1 MVLRNVAKT
10 FSLDEQRQ
18 EINEIAVDL
27 DAVNNVL
34 ANWNGTQWD
43 SAYSWGDHALA
54 GYWVDVP
61 SDRTNW
67 NTAYGWGDH
76 AQAGYAPGANAGNWD
91 TAYGWG
97 DHSTQGYLVNG
108 SLASVVYRAGAE
120 FKLIAGGSQTSRPY
134 IHLKNSTV
142 SDLEIVGAQSD
153 SGGVTIDSRG
163 SGTVKLKDGG
173 TTRLETSN
181 VGVTVTGT
189 LTIGSLT
196 LPNTTGSAG
205 QVLTSDGLGAATW
218 EEAFSIQVS
227 DTPPL
232 SANPGDLWWESD
244 SGRLKIYYQ
253 DVDTTQWVDASP
265 PLQGGSLTL
274 EGLSDTDLTT
284 VAPMLGDVLTYDG
297 TQWVSTQPAPPL
309 TTGNFSGIF
318 TGNVDAGV
326 VTSDTFIKKGG
337 TSTQYLMADGSV
349 SDGTF
354 TSSTGNFSGTF
365 TGNLDAGAIT
375 TDSIV
380 KNGGTSDQY
389 LMADGSVSTGGGITH
404 GSVVNNDIAIRA
416 RNGGTDLGGHSGGF
430 AQWVK
435 VGTSCHIWGYVSTSA
450 GGSGNTDL
458 AVLAFDDTNIPAC
471 STTSGAPYG
480 SCIGTVK
487 FNVQGNFS
495 NVVGAYAQARST
507 TYREFQLFVETQ
519 IDPGNNANSLETVTK
534 FCAVE
539 DIGTCAFNFDIWYQ
553 CAA

>member
-173 TTRLETSN
+173 TTRLETSDI
-181 VGVTVTGT
+181 GVTVTGT
-189 LTIGSLT
+189 LTTGSLT
-196 LPNTTGSAG
+196 FPNTTGSSG
-205 QVLTSDGLGAATW
+205 QILTSDGLGAATW
-218 EEAFSIQVS
+218 EDGFSIHVG
-227 DTPPL
+227 DAPP
-232 SANPGDLWWESD
+232 SSSNSGDLLWESD

-274 EGLSDTDLTT
+274 EGLNDTDLTT

-318 TGNVDAGV
+318 TGNVDGGV
-326 VTSDTFIKKGG
+326 ITSDMFIKKGG

-365 TGNLDAGAIT
+365 TGNLDAGVVT
-375 TDSIV
+375 SDSFV
-380 KNGGTSDQY
+380 KNGGTSSQY
-389 LMADGSVSTGGGITH
+389 LMADGSVSTTSATPSSISDGTSTLGFNA
-404 GSVVNNDIAIRA
+404 NNELELACHIIPDTNAA
-416 RNGGTDLGGHSGGF
+416 YDLGSAEYKIRHLFLSDNTLYYEGEYLKVAQHNAGQGAGQASYMIPLSKIKEVLNASTDF
-430 AQWVK
+430 ATFKAEMLAIVD
-435 VGTSCHIWGYVSTSA
+435 A
-450 GGSGNTDL
+450 G
-458 AVLAFDDTNIPAC
+458 
-471 STTSGAPYG
+471 
-480 SCIGTVK
+480 
-487 FNVQGNFS
+487 
-495 NVVGAYAQARST
+495 
-507 TYREFQLFVETQ
+507 
-519 IDPGNNANSLETVTK
+519 
-534 FCAVE
+534 
-539 DIGTCAFNFDIWYQ
+539 
-553 CAA
+553 